1 MDQPRRDHLQDLWF
15 CGQEARKPLGEC
27 VSRLRRAGPRP
38 ARRRHRHLHHQSSTG
53 PEEVKKATRAPP
65 TCTLRP
71 PSILQP
77 SLPPAWTRGPRNQH
91 PPLGT
96 GSGPSPGTLLS
107 PSPQPAKLSGWA
119 HEMTLHVSRWQ
130 RRACDGEQD
139 SPGCRRT
146 PAPEGTRALP
156 APPSCRAQ
164 RGRERVECGGKSF
177 PALPPLSRHHS
188 GITGTGKKRVYF
200 CLRIQNFYILWLEL
214 ESCLIPRVSQGHA
227 CASTASPSNILLQ
240 AP

>member
-15 CGQEARKPLGEC
+15 RGQEAGKPLGEC

-38 ARRRHRHLHHQSSTG
+38 ARGCHCHLHHQSSTG

-65 TCTLRP
+65 TSTLRP
-71 PSILQP
+71 PSIPQP

-107 PSPQPAKLSGWA
+107 PSPKPAKLSGWA

-130 RRACDGEQD
+130 RRACDGERTAPAAGGHQD
-139 SPGCRRT
+139 SG
-146 PAPEGTRALP
+146 PASSTQLQGP
-156 APPSCRAQ
+156 AR
-164 RGRERVECGGKSF
+164 RERVEFGGKSF

-200 CLRIQNFYILWLEL
+200 CLRIQNFYILWLEP
-214 ESCLIPRVSQGHA
+214 ESCLIPRASQGHA
-227 CASTASPSNILLQ
+227 CASTARPSNVLLQ